1 MRSVV
6 EEWGGKVDAL
16 TEQFYGQDYGQVP
29 SAEEE
34 LEEGEQ
40 GEEEEGGE
48 SPGARAGAAH
58 CPAQPLGHDEA
69 ARV

>member
-1 MRSVV
+1 MV

-34 LEEGEQ
+34 EEQ

-48 SPGARAGAAH
+48 SPGARGSAGTS
-58 CPAQPLGHDEA
+58 PASTPRKNKAKGQGK
-69 ARV
+69 R